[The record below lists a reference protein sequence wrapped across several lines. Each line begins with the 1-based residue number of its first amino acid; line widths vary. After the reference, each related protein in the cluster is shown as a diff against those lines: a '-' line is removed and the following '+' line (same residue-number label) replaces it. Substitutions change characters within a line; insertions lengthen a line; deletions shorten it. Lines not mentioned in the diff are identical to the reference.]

1 MNVDKS
7 GVISGYGYMNSHD
20 YLQHNGLESLMNDN
34 DSIDTNINDNLH
46 NVDIISGIGLLNSHT
61 LPQYT

>member
-1 MNVDKS
+1 
-7 GVISGYGYMNSHD
+7 
-20 YLQHNGLESLMNDN
+20 MNDN